1 MVFLMPQDN
10 PFFGLNMLP
19 IFLEMI
25 EAKLEIA
32 ENQLSSLIDV
42 RNLADNQKQVI
53 LKTAQNYLLEVDRF
67 FEQCQKWY
75 QDAPAIEEISL
86 IGQTEKAVASLQK
99 ANQQIIFHL
108 N

>member
-1 MVFLMPQDN
+1 MTKDN

-32 ENQLSSLIDV
+32 ENQLPSWVDV
-42 RNLADNQKQVI
+42 KNLADNYKQVI
-53 LKTAQNYLLEVDRF
+53 LKTAQDYLLEVDRF
-67 FEQCQKWY
+67 FEQCHKWY
-75 QDAPAIEEISL
+75 QYSPTVEEISL
-86 IGQTEKAVASLQK
+86 IGQAEKAIASLQK

>member
-1 MVFLMPQDN
+1 MTQDN

-19 IFLEMI
+19 IFWEMI

-42 RNLADNQKQVI
+42 KKLADNHNDAI
-53 LKTAQNYLLEVDRF
+53 LKAAQNYLLEVDRF

-75 QDAPAIEEISL
+75 QDAPSVEEISL
-86 IGQTEKAVASLQK
+86 IGQAEKAIASLQN
-99 ANQQIIFHL
+99 ANQQIISDL
-108 N
+108 S

>member
-1 MVFLMPQDN
+1 MTQDN

-32 ENQLSSLIDV
+32 ENQLSSLV
-42 RNLADNQKQVI
+42 GVKNLADNNKKI
-53 LKTAQNYLLEVDRF
+53 IIKSAQDYLLEVDRF

-75 QDAPAIEEISL
+75 QDAPTVEEISL
-86 IGQTEKAVASLQK
+86 IGQSEKAIASLQK
-99 ANQQIIFHL
+99 INQRIL
-108 N
+108 AKCGS

>member
-1 MVFLMPQDN
+1 MTQEHQL
-10 PFFGLNMLP
+10 FGLNMLP

-32 ENQLSSLIDV
+32 EKQLSSLTGVKKLEIEHK
-42 RNLADNQKQVI
+42 NLI

-75 QDAPAIEEISL
+75 QDAPTVEEISL
-86 IGQTEKAVASLQK
+86 IGQAEKAIAGLQK
-99 ANQQIIFHL
+99 VNQQILAKCIS
-108 N
+108 

>member
-1 MVFLMPQDN
+1 MTQEHQ
-10 PFFGLNMLP
+10 FFGLNMLP

-32 ENQLSSLIDV
+32 EKQLSSLTDV
-42 RNLADNQKQVI
+42 KKLAGNHKDVI

-75 QDAPAIEEISL
+75 QDVQSVEEISL
-86 IGQTEKAVASLQK
+86 IGQSEKAVSSLEQTYQK
-99 ANQQIIFHL
+99 IISDL
-108 N
+108 S

>member
-1 MVFLMPQDN
+1 MTQEN

-32 ENQLSSLIDV
+32 ENHLSSLIDV
-42 RNLADNQKQVI
+42 INLADNQKQVI

-67 FEQCQKWY
+67 FEQCHKWY
-75 QDAPAIEEISL
+75 QDAPTVEEISL
-86 IGQTEKAVASLQK
+86 IGQAEKAIASLQN
-99 ANQQIIFHL
+99 ANQQIISNL
-108 N
+108 S

>member
-1 MVFLMPQDN
+1 MTHDN

-53 LKTAQNYLLEVDRF
+53 LKAAQNYLLEVDRF
-67 FEQCQKWY
+67 FEQCYKWY
-75 QDAPAIEEISL
+75 QDAPTIEEISL
-86 IGQTEKAVASLQK
+86 IGHAEKAVASLQK
-99 ANQQIIFHL
+99 VNQQIL
-108 N
+108 TKCGS

>member
-1 MVFLMPQDN
+1 MVFFMTQEH

-32 ENQLSSLIDV
+32 EKQLSSLTDV
-42 RNLADNQKQVI
+42 KKLADNHSDAI
-53 LKTAQNYLLEVDRF
+53 LKAAQSYLLEVDRF

-75 QDAPAIEEISL
+75 QDAPSVEEISL
-86 IGQTEKAVASLQK
+86 IGQAEKAIASLQN
-99 ANQQIIFHL
+99 ANLQIIFHL